1 MAATPTRRKKR
12 LGRYLRDLREA
23 AGLRAADAANELK
36 TEESTISRYENG
48 IYKPGWPAVK
58 LLLGYYGADPTA
70 YTHASTLY
78 DAASVTMPKI
88 RLPADS
94 PKAFRELVNTE
105 REAEQLF
112 ILETS
117 LVPGLLQTAEYA
129 MAVFDSAKRTRDVSS
144 DVDELVNIRME
155 RQRYLEDPDAMQV
168 CICLDTAVLYREVGG
183 RKVLHDQL
191 KHLLDLIEQPNVTV
205 HVIPFETGAYGNMS
219 GGCWIM
225 TFGDEGDSD
234 VVYLEHPAG
243 GVWVENEHDVRH
255 FQAMFDD
262 VRAQALNPE
271 ESAEVIRARVRSL
284 SK

>member
-12 LGRYLRDLREA
+12 LGRYLRELREA
-23 AGLRAADAANELK
+23 AGLRAVDAARKLK

-48 IYKPGWPAVK
+48 IYKPAWAAVSV
-58 LLLGYYGADPTA
+58 LLTYYGAGDDA
-70 YTHASTLY
+70 EEKASALY

-105 REAEQLF
+105 REAEQIY

-117 LVPGLLQTAEYA
+117 VIPGLLQTADYA
-129 MAVFDSAKRTRDVSS
+129 MAVFATAKVTS
-144 DVDELVNIRME
+144 DVDELVNIRLE
-155 RQRYLEDPDAMQV
+155 RQRYLEGPDAIELCV
-168 CICLDTAVLYREVGG
+168 CLDIAVLHREVGG
-183 RKVLHDQL
+183 RKVLRDQL
-191 KHLLDLIEQPNVTV
+191 QRLLDLIEQPNVTV
-205 HVIPFETGAYGNMS
+205 HIIPFETGAYGNMS

-243 GVWVENEHDVRH
+243 GVWVENESDVQH
-255 FQAMFDD
+255 FQTMFDE
-262 VRAQALNPE
+262 VRTASLDPE
-271 ESAEVIRARVRSL
+271 ASAEVIRARVRSL